1 MFRILSSAFFIFAFS
16 PLAATLPA
24 AQLESAKVTI
34 AVNKVLIAPPQQ
46 PPKPA
51 VLGDILTGKATL
63 ETGQA
68 SRAELTFNDQ
78 TIARIGAN
86 SVFSFFRGTRELE
99 LNQGVI
105 FMQVPKNAGGAT
117 IQTAAV
123 TAAITGT
130 TIAIEYSPA
139 VGKSRGAVKILVLEG
154 TLRVFLKSRP
164 GESILLTAGQMIE
177 LDPRATSLPEPKT
190 FDIERL
196 VNTSKLLGRPFPPLA
211 SMPLIRSSIA
221 SQDAA
226 KKKGT
231 LIISNYVLHAE
242 IPGGVA
248 NFQQDNSVTTLRTL
262 AVPAPT
268 PAVHVQPLPVI
279 QAPAPTPVPISTP
292 PPPPPT
298 PAPTPVPVP
307 HPSPPSYG

>member
-1 MFRILSSAFFIFAFS
+1 MSRIIFSTCFLFAI
-16 PLAATLPA
+16 AASLPA
-24 AQLESAKVTI
+24 AQLESAKVTV
-34 AVNKVLIAPPQQ
+34 AVNKVQIAPSGQS
-46 PPKPA
+46 PKPA
-51 VLGDILTGKATL
+51 GVGDVLAGKATL
-63 ETGQA
+63 ETGES

-130 TIAIEYSPA
+130 TIAIEYSKAKGNGP
-139 VGKSRGAVKILVLEG
+139 GAVKILVLEG
-154 TLRVFLKSRP
+154 TLRVYLKSRP
-164 GESILLTAGQMIE
+164 GESILLTAGQMID
-177 LDPRATSLPEPKT
+177 LDPDATSLPEPKI

-196 VNTSKLLGRPFPPLA
+196 VRTSKLLGEPFAPLA
-211 SMPLIRSSIA
+211 SLPLIVQSIA
-221 SQDAA
+221 SQEEA

-231 LIISNYVLHAE
+231 LLVSNYVLHAE

-248 NFQQDNSVTTLRTL
+248 NFQQNNSVTTLRVL

-268 PAVHVQPLPVI
+268 P
-279 QAPAPTPVPISTP
+279 VPRVVVP
-292 PPPPPT
+292 PPYVPPPT
-298 PAPTPVPVP
+298 PPPTPRPTPV
-307 HPSPPSYG
+307 Y

>member
-1 MFRILSSAFFIFAFS
+1 MSRIIFSTCFLFAI
-16 PLAATLPA
+16 AASLPA
-24 AQLESAKVTI
+24 AQLESAKVTV
-34 AVNKVLIAPPQQ
+34 AVNKVQIAPSGQS
-46 PPKPA
+46 PKPA
-51 VLGDILTGKATL
+51 GVGDVLAGKATL
-63 ETGQA
+63 ETGES

-130 TIAIEYSPA
+130 TIAIEYSKAKGNGP
-139 VGKSRGAVKILVLEG
+139 GAVKILVLEG
-154 TLRVFLKSRP
+154 TLRVYLKSRP
-164 GESILLTAGQMIE
+164 GESILLTAGQMID
-177 LDPRATSLPEPKT
+177 LDPDATSLPEPKI

-196 VNTSKLLGRPFPPLA
+196 VRTSKLLGEPFAPLA
-211 SMPLIRSSIA
+211 SMPLISQSIA
-221 SQDAA
+221 SQEAE

-231 LIISNYVLHAE
+231 LIVSNYVLHAE

-248 NFQQDNSVTTLRTL
+248 NFQQNNSVTTLRVL

-268 PAVHVQPLPVI
+268 P
-279 QAPAPTPVPISTP
+279 VPRVVVP
-292 PPPPPT
+292 PPYVPPPT
-298 PAPTPVPVP
+298 PPPTPRPTPV
-307 HPSPPSYG
+307 Y

>member
-1 MFRILSSAFFIFAFS
+1 MSRIIFSTCFLFAI
-16 PLAATLPA
+16 AASLPA
-24 AQLESAKVTI
+24 AQLESAKVTV
-34 AVNKVLIAPPQQ
+34 AVNKVQIAPSGQS
-46 PPKPA
+46 PKPA
-51 VLGDILTGKATL
+51 GVGDVLAGKATL
-63 ETGQA
+63 ETGES

-130 TIAIEYSPA
+130 TIAIEYSKA
-139 VGKSRGAVKILVLEG
+139 KGKAHGAVKILVLEG
-154 TLRVFLKSRP
+154 TLRVYLKSRP
-164 GESILLTAGQMIE
+164 GESILLTAGQMID
-177 LDPRATSLPEPKT
+177 LDPDATSLPEPKI

-196 VNTSKLLGRPFPPLA
+196 VRTSKLLGEPFAPLA
-211 SMPLIRSSIA
+211 SMPLISQSIA
-221 SQDAA
+221 SQEAE

-231 LIISNYVLHAE
+231 LIVSNYVLHAE

-248 NFQQDNSVTTLRTL
+248 NFQQNNSVTTLRVL

-268 PAVHVQPLPVI
+268 P
-279 QAPAPTPVPISTP
+279 VPRVVVP
-292 PPPPPT
+292 PPYVPPPT
-298 PAPTPVPVP
+298 PPPTPRPTPV
-307 HPSPPSYG
+307 Y

>member
-1 MFRILSSAFFIFAFS
+1 MYRIIFCTCLI
-16 PLAATLPA
+16 LAVAASLPA
-24 AQLESAKVTI
+24 AQLESAKVTV
-34 AVNKVLIAPPQQ
+34 AVNKVQIAPSGQS
-46 PPKPA
+46 PKPA
-51 VLGDILTGKATL
+51 GVGDVLAGKATL
-63 ETGQA
+63 ETGES

-130 TIAIEYSPA
+130 TIAIEYSKA
-139 VGKSRGAVKILVLEG
+139 KGKAHGAVKILVLEG
-154 TLRVFLKSRP
+154 TLRVYLKSRP
-164 GESILLTAGQMIE
+164 GESILLTAGQMID
-177 LDPRATSLPEPKT
+177 LDPDASSLPEPKI

-196 VNTSKLLGRPFPPLA
+196 VRTSKLLGAPFAPLA
-211 SMPLIRSSIA
+211 SMPLITQSIA
-221 SQDAA
+221 SQEAE

-231 LIISNYVLHAE
+231 LVISNYVLHSE

-248 NFQQDNSVTTLRTL
+248 NFQQNNSVTTLRVL

-268 PAVHVQPLPVI
+268 PLPRVV
-279 QAPAPTPVPISTP
+279 PPPYVPPPTPR
-292 PPPPPT
+292 PT
-298 PAPTPVPVP
+298 PAPTPYV
-307 HPSPPSYG
+307 Y